1 MSIMIPDYH
10 LGSRFAAIA
19 RTHNA
24 FEQLTKESKSFLYI
38 SDAKIVLYPDA
49 QILSC
54 DPQVLLTMDYLNDY
68 DVVLIKSDGKLSRY
82 YNSTSDDCVLL
93 LSERCN
99 SNCIMCPSP
108 DISRRSDHNLTTQ
121 AFLELIHCIPS
132 DIPHITITGGEPFLF
147 GKDIFIIFAALRDTF
162 EGTEFLLL
170 TNGRIFANE
179 EYANLACA
187 TLPRGTT
194 IGIPVHGHNAA
205 THDAI
210 TRAAGSFMQTLV
222 GIERLLSLGMN
233 VELRLVV
240 SRLSAGSIDE
250 IADLITTRISTVRYV
265 KFIGLEMTGNAAL
278 NSNAV
283 WIPYHSAFNVMES
296 SIQKLICAGID
307 VGIYNFPLCTV
318 HPEYWSLC
326 AKSISGYK
334 VRYLEACNTCHEK
347 SACGGIFAGT
357 LRLAGDEIHPIED
370 EYA

>member
-10 LGSRFAAIA
+10 LGGRFAAVA

-24 FEQLTKESKSFLYI
+24 FEQLTKESKNFLYI
-38 SDAKIVLYPDA
+38 SGTQLVLYPDA

-54 DPQVLLTMDYLNDY
+54 DLHILLSMDYLNDY
-68 DVVLIKSDGKLSRY
+68 DVVLINSGGKISRY
-82 YNSTSDDCVLL
+82 YNSASDDCVLL
-93 LSERCN
+93 LSKRCN

-121 AFLELIHCIPS
+121 AFLEFIHCLPS

-147 GKDIFIIFAALRDTF
+147 GKDIFTIFAALRDTF

-179 EYANLACA
+179 QYANLTCD
-187 TLPRGTT
+187 TLPSGTT
-194 IGIPVHGHNAA
+194 IGIPIHGHNAA

-240 SRLSAGSIDE
+240 SRLSTASLDA

-278 NSNAV
+278 NANAV
-283 WIPYHSAFNVMES
+283 WIPYHSAFSAMES
-296 SIQKLICAGID
+296 AIQKLIRAGID

-318 HPEYWSLC
+318 QPEYWSLC
-326 AKSISGYK
+326 AKSISDYK
-334 VRYLEACNTCHEK
+334 VRYLEPCNTCREK

-357 LRLAGDEIHPIED
+357 LRLVGDEIHPIED
-370 EYA
+370 